1 MIIYKTTNLLTGQY
15 YIGKDKHNN
24 PKYLGSGKKLVNAIK
39 KYGKENFSKT
49 ILEYCISDEHMAS
62 REQYWI
68 EQLDSI
74 RLGYNLAAGGNGGNT
89 RKGYS
94 DIEMQAYKTNLRT
107 GYINSE
113 KVAISI
119 EARRGKKR
127 PEHSE
132 LLKMLYKTGKIVP
145 HNLGKQSSNITKQK
159 ISLGNRGKT
168 RTNKHKQ
175 ILAESKYKSI
185 DVYTISGEYIETISS
200 IKEASNK
207 YNVGRDSI
215 YGVCAGKYK
224 TGAGYIWKYTD
235 LQKDQENNAF

>member
-24 PKYLGSGKKLVNAIK
+24 PNYLGSGKKLVNAIK
-39 KYGKENFSKT
+39 KYGKENFVKT
-49 ILEYCISDEHMAS
+49 ILEYCISDEHMTL

-68 EQLDSI
+68 EHLNAI
-74 RLGYNLAAGGNGGNT
+74 RSGYNLAAGGNGGNT

-94 DIEMQAYKTNLRT
+94 DIEMLEYKEKLRA

-113 KVAISI
+113 KVATSI

-132 LLKMLYKTGKIVP
+132 LMKMLYKTGKIVS
-145 HNLGKQSSNITKQK
+145 HNLGKQTSDITKQK
-159 ISLGNRGKT
+159 ISLANRGKKCT
-168 RTNKHKQ
+168 TDHKQ

-215 YGVCAGKYK
+215 YGVCIGKYR
-224 TGAGYIWKYTD
+224 TGGGYVWKYTD
-235 LQKDQENNAF
+235 LQKDQENKEF